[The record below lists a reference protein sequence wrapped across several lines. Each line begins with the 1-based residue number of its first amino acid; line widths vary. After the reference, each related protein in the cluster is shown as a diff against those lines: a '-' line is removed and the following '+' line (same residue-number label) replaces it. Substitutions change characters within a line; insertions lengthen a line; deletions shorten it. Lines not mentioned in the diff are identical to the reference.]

1 MKTRSALAALLVC
14 AAALAA
20 DLAPPVLRMPGSADR
35 PIESA
40 ALTGKDR
47 VDVRTE
53 DLQGAT
59 IFHGMP
65 LLDVLEKNG
74 LDAKTMASQRRVASG
89 VVLVSA
95 RDGYTVVFSIGEL
108 LMHRGD
114 PRVFLVAETGQG
126 PLPPNEGPVRLVVQ
140 GDRVR
145 SPYGLARIEVRY
157 LADNAAERK
166 KSPA

>member
-1 MKTRSALAALLVC
+1 MRLRHVAPAVLL
-14 AAALAA
+14 AAALARA
-20 DLAPPVLRMPGSADR
+20 AESPAPPVLRQPGSADR
-35 PIESA
+35 PIEA
-40 ALTGKDR
+40 ASLLGKDR
-47 VDVRTE
+47 SDVRTE
-53 DLQGAT
+53 DIQGVT

-74 LDAKTMASQRRVASG
+74 LDAKTMASQRKVASG

-126 PLPPNEGPVRLVVQ
+126 PLPQNEGPVRLVVQ

-157 LADNAAERK
+157 LADNPKERK
-166 KSPA
+166 P